1 MADEWELR
9 RQEVE
14 VMIKKPLGQG
24 AFGAVYRG
32 MLQPQVMEKL
42 SRRKKTHVR
51 DRRFTINCL
60 VAVKMLKGM

>member
-32 MLQPQVMEKL
+32 TLQPQIMGNYLIVRKHMKEIVISL
-42 SRRKKTHVR
+42 ST
-51 DRRFTINCL
+51 
-60 VAVKMLKGM
+60 A